1 MKRLS
6 FKEWLYTCDEEG
18 ATGEQVVVS
27 SFMIIPI
34 FSLALASIYRGAID
48 FGILPIAFIVQFLY
62 VLVYYLIDSRI
73 R

>member
-6 FKEWLYTCDEEG
+6 FKEWLHKPDEEG

-34 FSLALASIYRGAID
+34 FSLALASIYRGEID
-48 FGILPIAFIVQFLY
+48 FGILPIALVIQFLY
-62 VLVYYLIDSRI
+62 VLIYYLIDSRI